1 MSTPVV
7 QNAFDWISLP
17 HEMKTAVLDH
27 LSLEDVW
34 SCAQS
39 SRDSYALCLPIL
51 FRIVNL
57 PTLESLNAFL
67 EAVPAHHCQLIRDL
81 RISTQSQSRDHDQC
95 DAFMRPTSPCS
106 DASAPLAELLNRC
119 TGLEAFD
126 IKICGG
132 LDARKILPVF
142 QGSGMERLKKLR
154 IENLEMEEVAP
165 ISERLIVALAFS
177 LPCLES
183 LSLTRITR
191 SNLHAPELHF
201 SNIPLAQDKEGNSNL
216 PTHPFLGDEL
226 RLPQLLRLPKLKQL
240 QIRDTHL
247 GDPMWEEVYSECPLE
262 VLDLGSCAYVNPTA
276 NEAFTARILAR
287 APPSIT
293 SCALSASLPPVSA
306 TSPISPTTVVGSP
319 LSPTCKSS
327 SFSPISMSPATTLSP
342 SSPFSSIPQS
352 GFSMQTA
359 IPALS
364 RLRTLH
370 LTPLVPTSSISTTL
384 SQPALAASP
393 VQTLSCAFHP
403 DDAAEGCRELEGFFK
418 ERGRLVALSQG
429 LGQIQG
435 RKRALS
441 RLSMHV
447 QTAEDIPIA
456 ESGRA
461 RSNTLP
467 ILRSL
472 DASSVLKLTP
482 SPIVTPACPYASL
495 STLTIDIPDTPASP
509 VGMKMPPRRLAAAR
523 RRAAERREAAIRLRE
538 VAQGQG
544 MKVVLKGV
552 DLDSEE
558 SGNNAGAIPTAVSG
572 KVSTSES
579 AWRGRANSA

>member
-7 QNAFDWISLP
+7 QTAFDWISLP

-95 DAFMRPTSPCS
+95 DAFMRPTSLCS
-106 DASAPLAELLNRC
+106 DASAPLAELLKRC
-119 TGLEAFD
+119 TGLEAVD
-126 IKICGG
+126 IKMCGG

-142 QGSGMERLKKLR
+142 QGSGMERLKRLR

-262 VLDLGSCAYVNPTA
+262 VLDLGSCAYVSPAA
-276 NEAFTARILAR
+276 NEAFTAKILTR

-306 TSPISPTTVVGSP
+306 TSPISPTTAVGSP
-319 LSPTCKSS
+319 VSPTCKSS
-327 SFSPISMSPATTLSP
+327 LFSPISMSPTTTLSP
-342 SSPFSSIPQS
+342 NSPFSSVSQS

-370 LTPLVPTSSISTTL
+370 LTPLVPASSISTTL

-393 VQTLSCAFHP
+393 VHTLSCAFHP
-403 DDAAEGCRELEGFFK
+403 DDAAEGCRELESFLN
-418 ERGRLVALSQG
+418 ERGRLVGLTQG
-429 LGQIQG
+429 FGRVQG
-435 RKRALS
+435 RKRASS
-441 RLSMHV
+441 RLSMYA
-447 QTAEDIPIA
+447 QTAEEISA

-467 ILRSL
+467 ILPSL
-472 DASSVLKLTP
+472 GAASALKPTP
-482 SPIVTPACPYASL
+482 SPIVTPACPYPSL

-509 VGMKMPPRRLAAAR
+509 AGMKMSPRRLAAAR
-523 RRAAERREAAIRLRE
+523 RRATERREAAIRLRE

-558 SGNNAGAIPTAVSG
+558 SGNDAGAIPVATSG
-572 KVSTSES
+572 KVSPES